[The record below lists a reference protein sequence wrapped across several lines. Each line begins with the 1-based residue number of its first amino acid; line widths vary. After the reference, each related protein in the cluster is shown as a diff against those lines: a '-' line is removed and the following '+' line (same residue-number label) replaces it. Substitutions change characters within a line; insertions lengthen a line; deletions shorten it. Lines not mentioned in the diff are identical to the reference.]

1 MFCKK
6 CGAENDN
13 GAKFCKSCGAP
24 LDSNGDD
31 HRVEGSSS
39 SSSENQDKT
48 PLSANAAI
56 SNLAEKSKKLSKKA
70 LIGICGAVVAIIAI
84 IVIASNAGKTI
95 NLNDYVT
102 VEATGYDGYGTASI
116 SIDWDAIE
124 KKYGKKIAYTSA
136 SKKTLGGFS
145 SLMTPLDT
153 LEASVSVQ
161 LDQDRNLSNG
171 DTINYS
177 WSVVDDISKVIKCK
191 LKYKDGTYTVSE
203 LEKLDTFDAFADVEV
218 TFSGISPNG
227 QAAITYNGSDLSSYD
242 FRCDKTSGLKN
253 DDKITVSL
261 SNTDMEDYATI
272 LGKIPAATSK
282 IYTVSGLQEYV
293 TSYADITD
301 TFIENTKKEAED
313 TIYSYAAS
321 HFSKTS
327 ALNNL
332 EYAGYIYNCLK
343 DDRGLNSVHN
353 ALYLIYKGDVS
364 NSEGAFSTTKV
375 YFPVQFA
382 NILKAEDDCS
392 FTDNNG
398 IKGHSPLDSGWDST
412 DGYTNPLTCYTEI
425 VESNRDDYTSECGD
439 GFEIYAEHEN
449 IEKLDDIAETYK
461 ETLYAEIKDIIES
474 YISKKYPDGSAVDEL
489 SFKGEYLLKS
499 KAEGN
504 DFSNSNKYI
513 IVYSAV
519 VSNSE
524 GKFDTATVYFP
535 VEYDGVVKLPGDE
548 YMTTKRVGI
557 LGSTSLPNSWI
568 NTAGYL
574 DGTRMYSDI
583 ITSNRDKYTYEV
595 SDGLK
600 EFGE

>member
-6 CGAENDN
+6 CGTENDN

-24 LDSNGDD
+24 LDSNGENP
-31 HRVEGSSS
+31 RVDASSP
-39 SSSENQDKT
+39 SSENQNKS

-84 IVIASNAGKTI
+84 IVIASNADKTI

-102 VEATGYDGYGTASI
+102 VEATGYDGYGTASV

-136 SKKTLGGFS
+136 SKKTLGDFS

-227 QAAITYNGSDLSSYD
+227 QAAITYNGSDLNSYD
-242 FRCDKTSGLKN
+242 FQCDKTSGLKN
-253 DDKITVSL
+253 DDIITVSL
-261 SNTDMEDYATI
+261 SNTDMEHYATS
-272 LGKIPAATSK
+272 LGKIPAVTSME
-282 IYTVSGLQEYV
+282 YTVSGLQEYV

-353 ALYLIYKGDVS
+353 ALYLIYKGDES

-382 NILKAEDDCS
+382 NILKAGDDCS
-392 FTDNNG
+392 FTNNNG
-398 IKGHSPLDSGWDST
+398 IKGHSPLDSVWYST

-461 ETLYAEIKDIIES
+461 ETLYAEIKDTIES

>member
-13 GAKFCKSCGAP
+13 SAKFCKSCGAP
-24 LDSNGDD
+24 LASNGDD

-39 SSSENQDKT
+39 LSSENQDKT

-102 VEATGYDGYGTASI
+102 VEATGYDGYGSASI

-124 KKYGKKIAYTSA
+124 KKYGKKIAYTNA

-382 NILKAEDDCS
+382 NILKVGDDCS
-392 FTDNNG
+392 FTNNNG

-425 VESNRDDYTSECGD
+425 VDSNRDDYTSECGD

-449 IEKLDDIAETYK
+449 IEKLDDIAETFK
-461 ETLYAEIKDIIES
+461 ETLYAEIKDTIES

-595 SDGLK
+595 SDGLR

>member
-31 HRVEGSSS
+31 HRVESSSS

-48 PLSANAAI
+48 PLSANATI
-56 SNLAEKSKKLSKKA
+56 SNFAEKSKKLSKKA

-136 SKKTLGGFS
+136 SKKALGDFS

-227 QAAITYNGSDLSSYD
+227 EAAITYNGSDLSSYD

-382 NILKAEDDCS
+382 NILKAGDDCS
-392 FTDNNG
+392 FTNNNG

-449 IEKLDDIAETYK
+449 IEKLDDIAETFK
-461 ETLYAEIKDIIES
+461 ETLYAEIKDTIES

-489 SFKGEYLLKS
+489 SFKGEYLLRS

>member
-24 LDSNGDD
+24 LASNGDD

-102 VEATGYDGYGTASI
+102 VEATGYDGYGSASI

-124 KKYGKKIAYTSA
+124 KKYGKKIAYTNA

-153 LEASVSVQ
+153 LEASVSVK

-382 NILKAEDDCS
+382 NILKAGDDCS
-392 FTDNNG
+392 FTNNNG

-425 VESNRDDYTSECGD
+425 VDSNRDDYTSECGD

-449 IEKLDDIAETYK
+449 IEKLDDIAETFK
-461 ETLYAEIKDIIES
+461 ETLYAEIKDTIES